1 MRRSTVI
8 YLLLFL
14 LLAGAYYY
22 LNNREQPADISL
34 TLEPTEEVKYL
45 FTAVDGMPTR
55 IHIES
60 KAGDIVEVARDADNA
75 WTLTLPTEAKA
86 DQASAEAA
94 ASQVT
99 TMQIVDTIPDVDPDI
114 VGLTDPE
121 YTMTVE
127 FTSGVER
134 KVDIGVI
141 TPSESGY
148 YVRDTSGDIVIVTRS
163 SVDALLELLTNPPYL
178 ETATPSPIPPTE
190 TPIPPTLEVAT
201 PSNATPTP

>member
-14 LLAGAYYY
+14 VLAGTYYY

-34 TLEPTEEVKYL
+34 TVEPGSEVSYL
-45 FTAVDGMPTR
+45 FTAEDGLPTSIR
-55 IHIES
+55 IES
-60 KAGDIVEVARDADNA
+60 KAGDSVEVARDADNA
-75 WTLTLPTEAKA
+75 WGIIQPVEAKA
-86 DQASAEAA
+86 DQAAAEAA

-99 TMQIVDTIPDVDPDI
+99 TMQVLDTIPDVDLDI

-121 YTMTVE
+121 YTLTVK

-141 TPSESGY
+141 TPTESGY
-148 YVRDTSGDIVIVTRS
+148 YVRNVNGDIVIISRS
-163 SVDALLELLTNPPYL
+163 SVDALLGLLTNPPYL
-178 ETATPSPIPPTE
+178 ETPTPE
-190 TPIPPTLEVAT
+190 AAA